1 MINKDLLDFS
11 DPEIANIVNTKK
23 MQHERKKSMPIE
35 DTEAQP
41 IVDKS
46 KILQEQRQKR
56 KQQAMEEKQKE
67 NYEKHR
73 KMENMMILEQTL

>member
-1 MINKDLLDFS
+1 MEAEIARQKEAEARAKQIQRLPANMINKDLLDFS

-23 MQHERKKSMPIE
+23 MQHERKKSMPLE

-46 KILQEQRQKR
+46 KILQE
-56 KQQAMEEKQKE
+56 
-67 NYEKHR
+67 
-73 KMENMMILEQTL
+73 

>member
-46 KILQEQRQKR
+46 KILQE
-56 KQQAMEEKQKE
+56 
-67 NYEKHR
+67 
-73 KMENMMILEQTL
+73 

>member
-23 MQHERKKSMPIE
+23 MQHERKKSVAQE

-41 IVDKS
+41 VPDKS
-46 KILQEQRQKR
+46 KILQEQRQRRRQEEMER
-56 KQQAMEEKQKE
+56 K
-67 NYEKHR
+67 
-73 KMENMMILEQTL
+73 